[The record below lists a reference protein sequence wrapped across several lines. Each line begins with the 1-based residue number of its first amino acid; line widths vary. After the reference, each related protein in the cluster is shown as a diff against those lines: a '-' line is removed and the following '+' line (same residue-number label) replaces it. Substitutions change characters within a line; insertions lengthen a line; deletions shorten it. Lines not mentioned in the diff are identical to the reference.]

1 MTDDPLD
8 DAGETAALEALYA
21 HREQLVRRLTAADK
35 AILALRGTP
44 PRPAVSRSSRGLWPL
59 LRVMMAELGPGEQF
73 DVPHALKW
81 LEAHGWE
88 TGAKDRRQAVATG
101 CSRMLARGE
110 CLPTATKGIYE
121 IPRYP

>member
-1 MTDDPLD
+1 MNSDPLD
-8 DAGETAALEALYA
+8 AAGEAAALEALHA
-21 HREQLVRRLTAADK
+21 HREQLIRRLTATDK
-35 AILALRGTP
+35 AILALGSAP
-44 PRPAVSRSSRGLWPL
+44 PRPAVSRSSKGLWPL

-81 LEAHGWE
+81 LEARGWE

-110 CLPTATKGIYE
+110 CLPTGTKGIYE
-121 IPRYP
+121 VPRL